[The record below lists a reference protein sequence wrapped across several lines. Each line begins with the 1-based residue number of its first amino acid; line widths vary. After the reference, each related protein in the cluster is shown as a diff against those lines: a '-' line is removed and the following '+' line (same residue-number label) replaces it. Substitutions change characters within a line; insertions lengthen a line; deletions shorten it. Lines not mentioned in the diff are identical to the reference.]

1 MRSFIGSPIE
11 NSEDFSKLLES
22 LSFHREIN
30 PVPVN
35 NLHLTYLFL
44 SDINDSKKNIAIKRL
59 QQTKFRALTCKVN
72 SLKTLPE
79 RSTPRVIVVV
89 LDCPELSDISN
100 ALKETFSVNINRT
113 QSFLPHITVGRYRKH
128 SNPISLESVKL
139 DISAVK
145 LRQICLYKSTLTES
159 GSIYEKLYCKEPV

>member
-11 NSEDFSKLLES
+11 NSEEFSELLES

-30 PVPVN
+30 PVSMN
-35 NLHLTYLFL
+35 NIHLTYLFL
-44 SDINDSKKNIAIKRL
+44 SDINDSQKNIAIKRL
-59 QQTKFRALTCKVN
+59 QQLKFKALTCRVN

-89 LDCPELSDISN
+89 LDCPELSDISD
-100 ALKETFSVNINRT
+100 ALNETFSLNINHT

-128 SNPISLESVKL
+128 SNPILLESIKL
-139 DISAVK
+139 DICTVK
-145 LRQICLYKSTLTES
+145 LRRICLYKSTLTER
-159 GSIYEKLYCKEPV
+159 GSIYEKIYCKEPV